1 MGAEER
7 LDDLERTIREE
18 HFWTRLVSRLED
30 LSNVRSRVTGY
41 LSVSDPAVKASR
53 KADLDMSQYNSIYD
67 AIIAIIDTFDGTNQP
82 LDLCET
88 VKEYSNI
95 DRKVVLGVSIDLY
108 NRMIRGVM
116 DLVLIAK
123 VLDRADV
130 SKTQEE
136 FAAKLERIGKA
147 IGECDNKIESEAWL
161 GTWQSDA
168 MSVLGNTGKGKENEL
183 ADGFYDALRTKYYW
197 RDWLVVVYHDM
208 YGSVNH
214 WRRYCNNGV
223 TTLVLTHWKN
233 RYNIIISSVPS
244 DKKSQPFTVD
254 SKIITWEC
262 EKYADK
268 WHVITG
274 GGYWKKRPK
283 GYDAKKIYDSFPAD
297 AKKCKYPIAGVVY
310 ARKKED
316 GERKG
321 SRNGFALRAPEN
333 RKYYQIDAKPIK
345 DESGCSL
352 KRDQPWVNVFVLG

>member
-1 MGAEER
+1 MQSGQFAQLAGHLGKFAPFLGAFGSIVGIAGMFAPSAQGQQIQEIMKILNEGFNRMEHRFDRIEER

-53 KADLDMSQYNSIYD
+53 KADLDMSQYNSVYD

-147 IGECDNKIESEAWL
+147 IGECDKEIESEAWL

-168 MSVLGNTGKGKENEL
+168 MSVLGNTGKGKSQPILIHLLPSQIFQTFSSTKNK
-183 ADGFYDALRTKYYW
+183 ALHPMKRISFNYQCCHIIVVMFDSSSLYLTKYI
-197 RDWLVVVYHDM
+197 LL
-208 YGSVNH
+208 
-214 WRRYCNNGV
+214 RY
-223 TTLVLTHWKN
+223 
-233 RYNIIISSVPS
+233 
-244 DKKSQPFTVD
+244 F
-254 SKIITWEC
+254 
-262 EKYADK
+262 
-268 WHVITG
+268 HVHTNSIH
-274 GGYWKKRPK
+274 K
-283 GYDAKKIYDSFPAD
+283 
-297 AKKCKYPIAGVVY
+297 AGNFHY
-310 ARKKED
+310 CASE
-316 GERKG
+316 
-321 SRNGFALRAPEN
+321 
-333 RKYYQIDAKPIK
+333 
-345 DESGCSL
+345 
-352 KRDQPWVNVFVLG
+352 